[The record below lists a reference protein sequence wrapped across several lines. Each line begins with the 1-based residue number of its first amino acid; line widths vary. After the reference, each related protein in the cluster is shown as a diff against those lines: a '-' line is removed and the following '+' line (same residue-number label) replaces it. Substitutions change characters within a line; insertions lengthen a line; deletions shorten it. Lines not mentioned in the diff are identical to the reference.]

1 MKTATAY
8 VWSIG
13 YGMAGPTVDFWKAN
27 GEPAGDLLLCPD
39 MEGKD
44 GLDGSKEITP
54 SAAVAF
60 AHSYFTGEDVKKHGP
75 LLSDM
80 RDLKRV
86 CAYFTKHGLNENNRR
101 K

>member
-1 MKTATAY
+1 
-8 VWSIG
+8 
-13 YGMAGPTVDFWKAN
+13 MAGPTVDFWKAN
-27 GEPAGDLLLCPD
+27 GEPVADLLLCPD

-54 SAAVAF
+54 SAAVAL
-60 AHSYFTGEDVKKHGP
+60 AHSYFTGEEVKKHGP

-80 RDLKRV
+80 RDLKKV

-101 K
+101 KYLS